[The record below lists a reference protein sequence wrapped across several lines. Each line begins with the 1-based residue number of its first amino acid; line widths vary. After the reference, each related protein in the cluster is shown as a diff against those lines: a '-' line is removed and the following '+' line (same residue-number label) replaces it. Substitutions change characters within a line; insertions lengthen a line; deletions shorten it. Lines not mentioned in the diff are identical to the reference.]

1 MYRHNLTRVLYELKH
16 QINSKIWQLKSFSR
30 YMFSVLEISEGKL
43 IPDHRLTQVPEQDLA
58 PPLLNKPPQN
68 KTESHFMSGYTEHL
82 LDWSGLKA
90 S

>member
-1 MYRHNLTRVLYELKH
+1 MYRHNLTGVLYELKH

-58 PPLLNKPPQN
+58 PLLLNKPPQN

-82 LDWSGLKA
+82 LD
-90 S
+90 